1 MKKIYIFLIGLV
13 LFIYVVTH
21 PNNVKRKQFHQPYK
35 PPDPVAPGVRR
46 LPEEIEAELKQV
58 EANLDKLA
66 SVTIKFCV
74 IYFLKIARTTIL
86 SIFMFQVTR
95 RCYVA

>member
-1 MKKIYIFLIGLV
+1 MECGINCASYLS
-13 LFIYVVTH
+13 VTH

-66 SVTIKFCV
+66 SVTIKWAQF
-74 IYFLKIARTTIL
+74 FFSEKARR
-86 SIFMFQVTR
+86 S
-95 RCYVA
+95 